1 MFGVSLPELIVVC
14 VIILIVVGPDK
25 LPDAA
30 RKLGQ
35 ILGNLKRNS
44 DGIRRE
50 FYNAVYTPA
59 KEITSE
65 VKRELRSVTA
75 IPDTPKTPELNTENT
90 KDIPK

>member
-14 VIILIVVGPDK
+14 VVILLVVGPDK

-50 FYNAVYTPA
+50 FYNSIYTPA
-59 KEITSE
+59 KEVTSE
-65 VKRELRSVTA
+65 VKRELRAATS
-75 IPDTPKTPELNTENT
+75 ISEEPKTPPSPIEKGE
-90 KDIPK
+90 PK